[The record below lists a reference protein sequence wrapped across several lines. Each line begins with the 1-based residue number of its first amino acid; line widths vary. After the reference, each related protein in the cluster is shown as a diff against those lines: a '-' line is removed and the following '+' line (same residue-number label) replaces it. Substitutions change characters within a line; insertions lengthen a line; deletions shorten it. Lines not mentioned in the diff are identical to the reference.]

1 MTYAF
6 EISALARACVLVG
19 LGVGL
24 CVTTQAFAANSIGS
38 VANITPSVTAAVSG
52 RPFSVS
58 AGDKVRTD
66 ETLRTDA
73 DGEARVRFADNTELV
88 IFSRSS
94 ITIDRFILS
103 SPDRARNVVMSTSD
117 GTFAFNTGK
126 SPSEAYALDTSAG
139 MLTPHGTKF
148 TFSVR
153 DRRLRLD
160 VQEGAVTFCPRGL
173 SRAYCVDATPG
184 RSVIGMA
191 GARAQIVPYGTVR
204 EIATNEERPGLA
216 VPSNPGVAS
225 GPAFPFGLGFLFSP
239 GVASSPGFPS
249 GAGVPSGP
257 GAPSSP
263 GRPSGPGVAS
273 NPGVPSVPGAPS
285 NPGFPSGPGGPSG
298 PGAPSGPGLGP
309 SPGVPSVPSAPSGPG
324 IPSGPGV
331 PPWTG
336 FHVSID
342 VGYAWDGS
350 IVYIGPWNKGFGDRG
365 VFGGGGIGYDYQ
377 IGSFVLGAQ
386 TEYNFANIKGDAYAY
401 PYAVTANVDGFGSV
415 DGRVGVALGPAL
427 IYGIG
432 GFSYGEVHHT
442 IEPVWSYGSSGY
454 SGMQTGWD
462 LGLGVAYK
470 ITNDLSGFAEFRNY
484 HWGTKNFS
492 DAYAY
497 GANRIDQT
505 LDTVRIGLMY
515 RFGGPPAPI
524 VARY

>member
-1 MTYAF
+1 MRLKSLLRRVF
-6 EISALARACVLVG
+6 VSRAG

-24 CVTTQAFAANSIGS
+24 CVTTQALAANSIGR
-38 VANITPSVTAAVSG
+38 VATITPSVTGAVSG

-94 ITIDRFILS
+94 ITIDQFILS

-153 DRRLRLD
+153 DQRLRLD
-160 VQEGAVTFCPRGL
+160 VQEGTVTFCPRGL

-184 RSVIGMA
+184 RSVMGMA
-191 GARAQIVPYGTVR
+191 GARAQIVPRGAVGG
-204 EIATNEERPGLA
+204 IATNEEKPGL
-216 VPSNPGVAS
+216 VIPSGIAS
-225 GPAFPFGLGFLFSP
+225 GLGFPFSP
-239 GVASSPGFPS
+239 GVAS
-249 GAGVPSGP
+249 GAGVLSGPGASSAPGVASNSGFPSGP
-257 GAPSSP
+257 GAS
-263 GRPSGPGVAS
+263 SGPGVAS
-273 NPGVPSVPGAPS
+273 NPG
-285 NPGFPSGPGGPSG
+285 FPSG
-298 PGAPSGPGLGP
+298 PGAPP
-309 SPGVPSVPSAPSGPG
+309 
-324 IPSGPGV
+324 GPGV
-331 PPWTG
+331 PFGPGVLPWTG
-336 FHVSID
+336 FHVSVD

-386 TEYNFANIKGDAYAY
+386 AEYNFANIRGDAYAY

-415 DGRVGVALGPAL
+415 DGRVGVVLGPAL

-462 LGLGVAYK
+462 LGFGVAYK

-492 DAYAY
+492 DTYAY
-497 GANRIDQT
+497 GGNRIDQT
-505 LDTVRIGLMY
+505 LDTVRIGLIY